1 MTNLSPETGILN
13 DGAHY
18 LPMRVYWED
27 TDAGGI
33 VYHAS
38 YIRWMERGRTEF
50 LRALGLDQRALQAT
64 GLRFIVKSMKV
75 EFRRPALFD
84 DSLLIRTQCTKI
96 GGASLLLDQR
106 VVRDAEGMVDAEV
119 LCVAID
125 EADRPLRLSAELRER
140 LEMGL
145 SCNTV

>member
-1 MTNLSPETGILN
+1 MTDLQPEAGILM
-13 DGAHY
+13 DGAHR

-38 YIRWMERGRTEF
+38 YVRWMERGRTEY
-50 LRALGLDQRALQAT
+50 LRSLGLDQRALQMA
-64 GLRFIVKSMKV
+64 GLRFIVKSMKL

-84 DSLLIRTQCTKI
+84 DSLVISTQCTKI
-96 GGASLLLDQR
+96 GGASLWLDQR
-106 VVRDAEGMVDAEV
+106 VLRDAEGMADAEV

-125 EADRPLRLSAELRER
+125 DHDRPCRLPSALREKFDMAPSR
-140 LEMGL
+140 
-145 SCNTV
+145 NTV

>member
-1 MTNLSPETGILN
+1 M
-13 DGAHY
+13 DGAHL

-38 YIRWMERGRTEF
+38 YIRWMERGRTEY
-50 LRALGLDQRALQAT
+50 LRALGLDQRMMQAA
-64 GLRFIVKSMKV
+64 GMRFIVKSMKI

-96 GGASLLLDQR
+96 GGASLRLDQR
-106 VVRDAEGMVDAEV
+106 VMRGAEGVADAEV

-125 EADRPLRLSAELRER
+125 DDDKPMRLPDELRRR
-140 LEMGL
+140 LDMGP
-145 SCNTV
+145 SRNTV